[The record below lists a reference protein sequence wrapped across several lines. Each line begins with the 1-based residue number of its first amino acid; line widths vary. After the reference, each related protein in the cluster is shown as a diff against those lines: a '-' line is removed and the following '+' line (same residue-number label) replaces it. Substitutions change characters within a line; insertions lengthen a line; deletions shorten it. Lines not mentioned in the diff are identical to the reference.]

1 MQKGEFSWLL
11 ATYQNVYN
19 QFADFHTTLRMTF
32 KNLVQSNHEI
42 LPKGQF
48 IHNIQLLKMKIS
60 DHAGLQIFGQKSAN
74 RDKNV
79 LLQLAQILD
88 G

>member
-11 ATYQNVYN
+11 ATSQNVYN

-48 IHNIQLLKMKIS
+48 IHNIQLLKIS